1 MVVID
6 LCTTL
11 IWLSKGKDWM
21 KKVSMVLLFLCT
33 FSFFVF
39 ENMYGDQTLFNSY
52 SFLYI
57 HLYQL
62 NLSSPEMKDLHY
74 QPLQE

>member
-1 MVVID
+1 
-6 LCTTL
+6 
-11 IWLSKGKDWM
+11 M

-57 HLYQL
+57 ICLAINGIL
-62 NLSSPEMKDLHY
+62 FMRES
-74 QPLQE
+74 

>member
-1 MVVID
+1 MVVTD

-52 SFLYI
+52 SLLYI
-57 HLYQL
+57 VCLAINGIL
-62 NLSSPEMKDLHY
+62 FMRES
-74 QPLQE
+74 